1 MAVPYAH
8 NVIVTFV
15 AEPDALEAKLVYR
28 APQILVGFHEYRRA
42 EFVRLKRGVVVGVYG
57 RAAYKSKLILSALF
71 RGGQTRQ

>member
-8 NVIVTFV
+8 NVIVAFV

-42 EFVRLKRGVVVGVYG
+42 EFMGFERGVVVGVYG
-57 RAAYKSKLILSALF
+57 RATYKSKLILSALF
-71 RGGQTRQ
+71 RGGQTRE